1 MTFTAGGRFPRARL
15 EPPRSPKPLTVGSQ
29 DSCCSRRSRRLTL
42 QPFELVCRNE
52 RLLNLFVKRL
62 DFDSR
67 NPVMKLTHTVKTSLL
82 LIFQTFHKVISSIIP
97 LLFHVPVIYCSFY

>member
-42 QPFELVCRNE
+42 QPFELVCKKRTFTKFIRSEE
-52 RLLNLFVKRL
+52 RRVGKECRYRWATGA
-62 DFDSR
+62 DKKAGEEAGGEGR
-67 NPVMKLTHTVKTSLL
+67 VHQREV
-82 LIFQTFHKVISSIIP
+82 VGGAREAGRGGA
-97 LLFHVPVIYCSFY
+97 